1 MARNRSSMTNRLRS
15 LVCCLMLVMAV
26 GPPALW
32 AGQNDGLSLEQ
43 AVAMV
48 RRQTGGTILAAEPR
62 NVNGK
67 LMYRIKVLTKQ
78 QHVRNVWIDPGRNGK
93 KR

>member
-1 MARNRSSMTNRLRS
+1 MTNRLRS
-15 LVCCLMLVMAV
+15 LVCCLMLVMAA
-26 GPPALW
+26 GPSALW
-32 AGQNDGLSLEQ
+32 AGQNDSLSLEQ

-48 RRQTGGTILAAEPR
+48 RRQTGGTILTAETR
-62 NVNGK
+62 SVNGK

-78 QHVRNVWIDPGRNGK
+78 RHVRNVWIDPRRHGK